1 MSMHDRKQFIE
12 TLRQY
17 FGGHIAKH
25 RANVNNLL
33 DNNVA
38 LAEHPDI
45 IETIEKELAVMADYE
60 DKLNVLDKYFGNKI
74 IELTNPN
81 RTPIYIIIVDQKLCF
96 KITLIQ
102 VNHILLNSIIF
113 IDDFFKHIF
122 ISIGSNKFR

>member
-60 DKLNVLDKYFGNKI
+60 DKLNVLDKYFGNSHK
-74 IELTNPN
+74 EN
-81 RTPIYIIIVDQKLCF
+81 K
-96 KITLIQ
+96 KE
-102 VNHILLNSIIF
+102 ILN
-113 IDDFFKHIF
+113 D
-122 ISIGSNKFR
+122 

>member
-1 MSMHDRKQFIE
+1 MSMDDRKQFIE

-45 IETIEKELAVMADYE
+45 IETIEKELDVMADYE
-60 DKLNVLDKYFGNKI
+60 DKLNVLNKYFQNDHEENKK
-74 IELTNPN
+74 E
-81 RTPIYIIIVDQKLCF
+81 
-96 KITLIQ
+96 
-102 VNHILLNSIIF
+102 ILN
-113 IDDFFKHIF
+113 D
-122 ISIGSNKFR
+122 